1 MGLTAGI
8 DLHRYDEKSKY
19 VRTSRERELFRQ
31 ISVLFVFVMYVMPQY
46 FGIQLPFFDLS
57 ALRIMIVIVLF
68 DIFSDRGRMRDLLWM
83 IYREPMTVV
92 LFPYIVVLIY
102 TMLLRADFNAFF
114 NPLIEILTMYL
125 MIYMIRYVFGVSGF
139 IRLITICVWILTILG
154 IVECFTQESPFAHL
168 VTIYGIYTGRFIRS
182 GHYRIMGNAV
192 MSLGYGLMMV
202 TMLPFAVLEEV
213 DGRYRISYLK
223 RPLLV
228 ILLIVDVFMTGS
240 RSTLGVFLAELVPL
254 FFLQEKRELKISSA
268 VLSIVLIVFSAVL
281 VVCQKTSFGNYV
293 LLQLAMLV
301 DTVFGTEWVVNFGG
315 AVGDLV
321 SSTHYREVMKG
332 IWTIDWLNP
341 FLGLGRKKS
350 FAGMVDGFPIY
361 SIDQYYLAE
370 YIRYAWPGVLAY
382 GLFLIWSV
390 KTMAVS
396 ALKKSVVARAM
407 LVGTIFYLL
416 NLYYVDALQTLK
428 YLYINIAIVVAVGP
442 ASSADEEKEKSG
454 YIKKRWISGKK
465 IFGSV

>member
-1 MGLTAGI
+1 MTAGI
-8 DLHRYDEKSKY
+8 DLHRYEEKSKY
-19 VRTSRERELFRQ
+19 IRTGREREYFRQ

-46 FGIQLPFFDLS
+46 FGLPFPMFDLS
-57 ALRIMIVIVLF
+57 ALRIMILVVFF
-68 DIFSDRGRMRDLLWM
+68 DIFAERQRMRDFFYM
-83 IYREPMTVV
+83 IYREPLTRV
-92 LFPYIVVLIY
+92 LLPYMIVLTY

-114 NPLIEILTMYL
+114 NPFMEIFTMYML
-125 MIYMIRYVFGVSGF
+125 IYMIRYVFGVSGF

-154 IVECFTQESPFAHL
+154 IEESIMEESPFACMETL
-168 VTIYGIYTGRFIRS
+168 YGIYTGKFYRS
-182 GHYRIMGNAV
+182 GHYRIMSNAV

-254 FFLQEKRELKISSA
+254 YFLQEKREKKISAA
-268 VLSIVLIVFSAVL
+268 VLGAFFLGFAVVLA
-281 VVCQKTSFGNYV
+281 VCQKTSFGNYV

-301 DTVFGTEWVVNFGG
+301 DTVFGTTWSEQFG
-315 AVGDLV
+315 AAIADLV
-321 SSTHYREVMKG
+321 SSSHYREVMKG

-341 FLGLGRKKS
+341 VLGLGRKRH
-350 FAGMVDGFPIY
+350 FAGMVNGFPVY

-370 YIRYAWPGVLAY
+370 YIRYAWPGVISY
-382 GLFLIWSV
+382 CLFLCWSV
-390 KTMAVS
+390 LIMLLES
-396 ALKKSVVARAM
+396 LRKSVVARAM
-407 LVGTIFYLL
+407 LVGTVFYLL

-428 YLYINIAIVVAVGP
+428 YLYINIAIAVVIAPEYLTENG
-442 ASSADEEKEKSG
+442 KTKSR
-454 YIKKRWISGKK
+454 YIKKRWIRELRTCG
-465 IFGSV
+465 